1 MRPPAS
7 ARTEIQSRCTLLPP
21 SRRLLYRDGTAH
33 SRANHIMRLLKLI
46 LPRWSALGRQARD
59 TARSPAAEK
68 RRAHRVA
75 ASMPVLVYGHS
86 VFAPFA
92 EPATTANVSSSGG
105 LVPLST
111 HVIRFQKLVI
121 TNLQTNEDALCRVA
135 RLVHTDDG
143 HTFAGLEFLQPAPH
157 FWAIDFTGDF
167 AGNFTPPGANLN
179 S

>member
-1 MRPPAS
+1 
-7 ARTEIQSRCTLLPP
+7 
-21 SRRLLYRDGTAH
+21 
-33 SRANHIMRLLKLI
+33 MRLRKLI
-46 LPRWSALGRQARD
+46 LPRWGALGRKARD
-59 TARSPAAEK
+59 TARPPAAEK

-92 EPATTANVSSSGG
+92 EPATTANVSSTGG

-121 TNLQTNEDALCRVA
+121 TNLQTNEDALC
-135 RLVHTDDG
+135 
-143 HTFAGLEFLQPAPH
+143 
-157 FWAIDFTGDF
+157 DF
-167 AGNFTPPGANLN
+167 AGDSTPPRTILN